1 MGEREGYPEDVL
13 RRLQQVEL
21 EMLRRIDRACRAI
34 GVSYW
39 LDSGTC
45 LGAVRH
51 GGFIP
56 WDDDIDIG
64 MPLDDYLRFLE
75 EAPAVLGEGLSL
87 HTCDNTP
94 NLPVLWAKIY
104 LDGTR
109 FNSAR
114 DIEAGLEQGIF
125 VDVFPYVNVDERP
138 EVAER
143 QHRRLALCQ
152 NLSYLNVFAHPA
164 TYRYSKNA
172 RLARLVCEVA
182 HATVARPFTPS
193 RMARKAARIARV
205 ERPGDEWRPLF
216 AFANLKQSLP
226 TKALLPTRPIEFEGE
241 TFMGP
246 ADPDLYLRTLYGSYM
261 KLPPEDR
268 RHTHTPEV
276 LDFGDGVNLMD

>member
-1 MGEREGYPEDVL
+1 MGCRSCCVLCSCFVFRPASRQHGDGILCLASWRTIGRREERVGEREGYPEDVL

-64 MPLDDYLRFLE
+64 MPLDDYHRFLE

-109 FNSAR
+109 FSSAR
-114 DIEAGLEQGIF
+114 DIEAGLEQGI
-125 VDVFPYVNVDERP
+125 
-138 EVAER
+138 
-143 QHRRLALCQ
+143 
-152 NLSYLNVFAHPA
+152 
-164 TYRYSKNA
+164 TK
-172 RLARLVCEVA
+172 
-182 HATVARPFTPS
+182 
-193 RMARKAARIARV
+193 RIN
-205 ERPGDEWRPLF
+205 D
-216 AFANLKQSLP
+216 
-226 TKALLPTRPIEFEGE
+226 
-241 TFMGP
+241 
-246 ADPDLYLRTLYGSYM
+246 
-261 KLPPEDR
+261 
-268 RHTHTPEV
+268 
-276 LDFGDGVNLMD
+276 